1 MVYFPALLSG
11 AESWIVLTRCE
22 SRIAGTEMRY
32 SRQTRRD
39 RKRNS

>member
-1 MVYFPALLSG
+1 MAYFSALLNG

-32 SRQTRRD
+32 SRQIRRD
-39 RKRNS
+39 RIRNS